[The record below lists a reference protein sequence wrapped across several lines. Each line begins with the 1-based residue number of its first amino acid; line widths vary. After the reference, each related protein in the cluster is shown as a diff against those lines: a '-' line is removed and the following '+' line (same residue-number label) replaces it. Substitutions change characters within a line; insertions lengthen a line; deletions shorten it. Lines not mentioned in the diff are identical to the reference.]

1 MDQYGNPYFRPYV
14 LLYRFMA
21 DAEKALAAI
30 RDAGK
35 KRTIKKEVLVEK
47 LQRIEKC
54 KKEFLSSYTPI
65 YIPKI
70 ADSFNS
76 LDGKKIMEQYHNFL
90 TGKV

>member
-1 MDQYGNPYFRPYV
+1 MED
-14 LLYRFMA
+14 A
-21 DAEKALAAI
+21 DKALKAI
-30 RDAGK
+30 REATK
-35 KRTIKKEVLVEK
+35 KRTIKKESLVEK

-70 ADSFNS
+70 VDSFNS
-76 LDGKKIMEQYHNFL
+76 PDGKKIMEQYQNFL